1 MKLKPI
7 GTISLLFIMLLFV
20 TKANAQSF
28 PNYYLIPKPESME
41 TQDGIFSLGKN
52 TIVNNNLGKE
62 ANAAI
67 AELKRMSSLCSQSAT
82 KPGSIIF
89 KNETKPLLEGGYKL
103 SVKKD
108 QIIISANTEEGA
120 LNAVST
126 IKQLTGAP
134 LFLTKVVALEVPC
147 VTITDN
153 PRFQWR
159 GMHFDVSRH
168 FFDLPY
174 LRKTIDRMAY
184 FKLNK
189 LHLHLTDDEGWRIE
203 IKKYPELTQ
212 KGAWRTY
219 SRHDS
224 VCLTLAKDNPDY
236 ELPKKHFKVI
246 NGVKLYGGFY
256 TQEEMKGLIKYAQ
269 DRGVEIIPEID
280 MPGHMM
286 AATKLMPWLTSSG
299 QAAFGKTFSEPLC
312 PCKETTFEFA
322 ENVFSEIAALFPS
335 QYIHLGADEVEK
347 TSWEKSPEC
356 AELMKKEGI
365 KGVEEL
371 QSYFVHRMEKF
382 LNSKG
387 KKMIGWDEIL
397 EGGISPTATLMYWR
411 AWVPQAPKMA
421 AEKGNYMIM
430 TPGEYC
436 YFDAQQDDNSLQKVY
451 SFDPLNYNLTEDDK
465 KFVSGIQGNV
475 WTEYISTEN
484 RYEYMVYPR
493 MLALAENAWSN
504 SSKDWNDFENRFIG
518 QLPLL
523 DAMHINYRFPGLR
536 GFSTKSAFVDKA
548 ELKVINPV
556 SAFKVRYTTDGSN
569 PTASSQL
576 MPAKIDITQSAQFK
590 VAAFSSTGR
599 HGDVYTIDYQQQNYL
614 EPVGNTEGM
623 KNGLKFSYYPGLYKS
638 VKEIKETDRDKQDIT
653 KGIEI
658 PVANTAGSFA
668 TKHTGYFYAPE
679 TGVYTFFLRS
689 DDGSVLKIGGNT
701 LVDNDGFHTAT
712 EKTAQIALKK
722 GCHPFELLFI
732 EGGGGYTLQLQ
743 YESPSG
749 VKQSVKAENFYN

>member
-1 MKLKPI
+1 MKPRPI
-7 GTISLLFIMLLFV
+7 GTISLLFIMLLFL
-20 TKANAQSF
+20 TKVNAQSF
-28 PNYYLIPKPESME
+28 INYHIIPKPESME
-41 TQDGIFSLGKN
+41 TQDGIFLLGKN
-52 TIVNNNLGKE
+52 TIVNNNLGTE

-67 AELKRMSSLCSQSAT
+67 AELKRITALCPKSAT
-82 KPGSIIF
+82 EQGTIIF
-89 KNETKPLLEGGYKL
+89 KNETQPLKEGGYKL

-126 IKQLTGAP
+126 IKQLTGTP
-134 LFLTKVVALEVPC
+134 LFSAKAVTFEVPC

-184 FKLNK
+184 YKLNK

-219 SRHDS
+219 NRHDS
-224 VCLTLAKDNPDY
+224 VCLNLAKDNPDY
-236 ELPKKHFKVI
+236 GLPEKHFKIVD
-246 NGVKLYGGFY
+246 GVKQYGGFY

-299 QAAFGKTFSEPLC
+299 QAGFGKTFSEPLC

-322 ENVFSEIAALFPS
+322 ENVFTEIAALFPS
-335 QYIHLGADEVEK
+335 QYIHLGADEVDR
-347 TSWEKSPEC
+347 TSWAKSAEC

-421 AEKGNYMIM
+421 AEKGNHMIM

-451 SFDPLNYNLTEDDK
+451 SFDPLNYNLTEEEK
-465 KFVSGIQGNV
+465 KYVSGIQGNV
-475 WTEYISTEN
+475 WTEYITTEN

-493 MLALAENAWSN
+493 MLALADNAWS
-504 SSKDWNDFENRFIG
+504 SAAKDWDDFEKRFIG

-523 DAMHINYRFPGLR
+523 DAMRINYRFPGLR
-536 GFSTKSAFVDKA
+536 GFSTKSVFVDNA
-548 ELKVINPV
+548 ELKVVNPV
-556 SAFKVRYTTDGSN
+556 NIFKVRYTTDGSN
-569 PTASSQL
+569 PTASSPL
-576 MPAKIDITQSAQFK
+576 MPAKIDIAKSAQFK
-590 VAAFSSTGR
+590 VAAFNSTGR
-599 HGDVYTIDYQQQNYL
+599 HGDIYTIDYQQQNYL
-614 EPVGNTEGM
+614 EPVGKVEEL
-623 KNGLKFSYYPGLYKS
+623 KKGLKFSYYPVFYKS
-638 VKEIKETDRDKQDIT
+638 VKEIKESDAAKQAVT
-653 KGIEI
+653 ESIEI
-658 PVANTAGSFA
+658 PVASPAGSFA
-668 TKHTGYFYAPE
+668 TRHTGYFYAPE

-689 DDGSVLKIGGNT
+689 DDGSMLKIGGNT
-701 LVDNDGFHTAT
+701 LVDNDGLHTAT

-749 VKQSVKAENFYN
+749 VKQNVKAENFYN